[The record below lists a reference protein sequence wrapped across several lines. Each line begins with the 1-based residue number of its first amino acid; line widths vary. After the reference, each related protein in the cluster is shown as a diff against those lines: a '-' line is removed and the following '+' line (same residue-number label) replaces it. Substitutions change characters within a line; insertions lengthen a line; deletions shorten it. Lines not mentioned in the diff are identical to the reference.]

1 MFDVKH
7 LGNLI
12 EIIEE
17 PKNIKGG
24 SLYRALLK
32 TCTVAEVMVLAL
44 YDSGELGDN
53 EKLNLSERIEKAKED
68 IIETYKKEIRKI
80 LSVMTFRDTEMVI
93 DAVFQLVVF

>member
-17 PKNIKGG
+17 PKNIHGQALFK
-24 SLYRALLK
+24 SLLK

-44 YDSGELGDN
+44 WESGELGDN
-53 EKLNLSERIEKAKED
+53 ERLNLSDRIEKAKEN
-68 IIETYKKEIRKI
+68 IIKKNKESIKKT
-80 LSVMTFRDTEMVI
+80 LSAISFGDTETLIDTLLEMV
-93 DAVFQLVVF
+93 F